1 MSLSRTT
8 SLAVSTAL
16 ITLAAALSACG
27 SSSASPAPAAT
38 TGAGAGGSGAGGS
51 GAGAS
56 AGSSAGGS
64 GNLGAVGPCFST
76 NPICGLPG
84 SSCMALV
91 DNTTVTRKTLRMSQL
106 AVTKPATLAS
116 KTVEFSIITPAVTW
130 IDNPACGLTAPGKA
144 GQFNWLLEIDT
155 ANKTM
160 KTGGAA
166 PVADAHGGYC
176 YVNQSFGGLLVAPTT
191 GPIDLKDNGDGTFD
205 FSSMGKFDISVP
217 IFLDATGTKAPI
229 VLPLKG
235 GTITNGKLSEKGNC
249 IGRFRGKAGEL
260 DPTTKPPCATQSS
273 DPKDPL
279 SYSYVNDATLTGYI
293 TAEDADKVLVVDL
306 GESLCGLLTNAIM
319 TAADGTKVC
328 KRDMAGKLDFSSSMT
343 GPDFSSKGDG
353 VKDSFELGATFAA
366 AAVKINDTCPLDRL
380 RPKRRSV
387 VRAGGALFTERR
399 APA

>member
-27 SSSASPAPAAT
+27 SSSASPAPAT
-38 TGAGAGGSGAGGS
+38 TTGAGGSGAGGS

-56 AGSSAGGS
+56 AGSGAGGS
-64 GNLGAVGPCFST
+64 GDLGAVGPCYSKDKT
-76 NPICGLPG
+76 CGLPG

-106 AVTKPATLAS
+106 AITKPATLAS
-116 KTVEFSIITPAVTW
+116 KTVEFNIITPAVNW
-130 IDNPACGLTAPGKA
+130 IDNMACGFVPSGKA

-155 ANKTM
+155 AMKTM

-166 PVADAHGGYC
+166 PVADPHAGYC
-176 YVNQSFGGLLVAPTT
+176 YINQSFGGLMVAPTT
-191 GPIDLKDNGDGTFD
+191 GPLDLTDNGDGTFN
-205 FSSMGKFDISVP
+205 FASNMKFDIAVP
-217 IFLDATGTKAPI
+217 IFLDATGTKPPI

-235 GTITNGKLSEKGNC
+235 GTITNGKLGEKGNC

-260 DPTTKPPCATQSS
+260 DPSIKCQTTTS
-273 DPKDPL
+273 DPKDPNA
-279 SYSYVNDATLTGYI
+279 YQYVNDATLSGYI

-306 GESLCGLLTNAIM
+306 NESLCGLLTNATM
-319 TAADGTKVC
+319 MAADGSKVC
-328 KRDMAGKLDFSSSMT
+328 KRDAAGKLDFGASMS

-353 VKDSFELGATFAA
+353 VMDSFELGATFAA
-366 AAVKINDTCPLDRL
+366 AAVKINDTCP
-380 RPKRRSV
+380 
-387 VRAGGALFTERR
+387 
-399 APA
+399 